1 MARPGL
7 PSSPPNWG
15 LWVPKA
21 LKGQIIIRRESEAWA
36 PQRAAKINR
45 GGGVLNNLL
54 LLYFCFGQAV
64 QRQEREGTGKA
75 EGNIKLDLR
84 GSGIGGRLRRRRAG
98 GVEHL
103 SPVAVHVQ
111 LPRETMCPFLLRLPE
126 EGQGRPEGDG
136 LLLGAAGN
144 AAVQWFQEGEPE
156 PLSLQ
161 SCSEKV
167 MAEANLPVLGPHLRS
182 SGGLIAALQ
191 GSSIVPLCIQS
202 LCGQVYLL
210 SQG

>member
-1 MARPGL
+1 M
-7 PSSPPNWG
+7 
-15 LWVPKA
+15 
-21 LKGQIIIRRESEAWA
+21 
-36 PQRAAKINR
+36 
-45 GGGVLNNLL
+45 
-54 LLYFCFGQAV
+54 

-111 LPRETMCPFLLRLPE
+111 LPRETVCPFLLRLPE

-136 LLLGAAGN
+136 LLLGVAGS

-167 MAEANLPVLGPHLRS
+167 MAETSLPVLGPHLRS

-191 GSSIVPLCIQS
+191 GSGYSSS
-202 LCGQVYLL
+202 LYPKPVWTGIFAGSRLARYKEAACPQNKNE
-210 SQG
+210 